1 MTIRIGNAPCSWGVE
16 FANDPRNP
24 GWRDVLRDCAAAGY
38 KGIELGPVGFMPED
52 PKLLGEAL
60 DEHGLQLI
68 GGVVFRPFH
77 DPDAWDEVLDAAHR
91 TCRALKAHGAPLL
104 SQVPGDIATW
114 CPGYVQAS
122 EDERAAFWAGMLS
135 ALAKHE
141 STWNPAAVGGG
152 GKWFGLVQIA
162 PATARSYGCAAGS
175 GSALK
180 DGVANLSCAVR
191 IAARTVRRDGVVAA
205 GMRGL
210 AADWGPFHS
219 ARKRN
224 EMAARTRSQS
234 YCQPR
239 QSAQAGDPAKAG

>member
-1 MTIRIGNAPCSWGVE
+1 MFPTSVSARLRRLMPIALLSLGAACAQIPEPEAPV
-16 FANDPRNP
+16 APAP
-24 GWRDVLRDCAAAGY
+24 TPAAM
-38 KGIELGPVGFMPED
+38 PVM
-52 PKLLGEAL
+52 
-60 DEHGLQLI
+60 
-68 GGVVFRPFH
+68 
-77 DPDAWDEVLDAAHR
+77 AWDHRPESAQWTDATLA
-91 TCRALKAHGAPLL
+91 ALKAHGAPLL

-114 CPGYVQAS
+114 CPGYAEAS
-122 EDERAAFWAGMLS
+122 RDERAAFWAGMLS

-141 STWNPAAVGGG
+141 STWNPGAVGGG

-180 DGVANLSCAVR
+180 DGVSNLSCAVR
-191 IAARTVRRDGVVAA
+191 IAARTVRRDGVVSA

-219 ARKRN
+219 SRKRSD
-224 EMAARTRSQS
+224 MANWTRNQS

-239 QSAQAGDPAKAG
+239 QAAVADKTGKAG

>member
-1 MTIRIGNAPCSWGVE
+1 MFQKRVSA
-16 FANDPRNP
+16 R
-24 GWRDVLRDCAAAGY
+24 LRRLVPIATLSLAAACAQLP
-38 KGIELGPVGFMPED
+38 EPEEPVAAAPAAMP
-52 PKLLGEAL
+52 
-60 DEHGLQLI
+60 
-68 GGVVFRPFH
+68 VM
-77 DPDAWDEVLDAAHR
+77 AWDHRPESAQWTDATLA
-91 TCRALKAHGAPLL
+91 ALKAHGAPLL

-224 EMAARTRSQS
+224 EMAAWTRSQS

-239 QSAQAGDPAKAG
+239 QSAQAGDPARAG